1 MFQHKSLFNLVKD
14 LFKWLEG
21 LVRSVTVRVQSER
34 ERIFDLGGI
43 RKEYLIRCQIS
54 RSKTLYIVFQHKS
67 LFNLVKDLFK
77 WIEGLVRSVTV
88 RVQSEGERIFD
99 LGGIRK
105 KNLIRCQISRSK
117 ARYIVFQHKS
127 LFNLVKDLF
136 KWIEGLG
143 RSVTV
148 RVQSEG
154 ERIFDLGGIRKEY
167 LIRCQISRSKTRY
180 IVFQH
185 KSLFNLVKDL
195 FKWIEGLGRSVTVRV
210 QSEGERI
217 FDLGGIQK
225 EYLIRC
231 QISRSK
237 TRYIV
242 FQHKSL
248 FNLVKDFFKWIEGL
262 GRSVTVRVQS
272 EAERIFDLGGIRKEY
287 LIRCQISRSK
297 TLYIVFQHKSL
308 FNLVKDLFKWIEGLG
323 RSVTVRVQ
331 SEGER
336 IFDLGGIRKEY
347 LIRCQ
352 ISRSKTLYIVFQHKS
367 LFNLV
372 KQLFN
377 WLDGLVRSVT
387 VRVQS
392 ERERIFDLGGI
403 RKKYLI
409 RCQISRSK
417 TRYIV
422 FQHKSLFNLVMD
434 LFKWIEGLGRSV
446 TVRVQS
452 EGERI
457 FDLGGIRKEYLI
469 RCQISRSKTRYI
481 VFQHKSLFNLVKDL
495 FKWIEGLVRSVT
507 VRVQSEGERI
517 FDLGGIRK
525 KNLIRCQ
532 ISRSKTRYIV
542 FQHKSL
548 FNLVKDLFKWIEG
561 LGRSVTVR
569 VQSEGERI
577 FDLGGIRK
585 KNLIRCQISRSKTRY
600 IVFQHKSLFNLVKDL
615 FKWIEGLG
623 RSVTVRVQ
631 SEGERIFDLG
641 GIRKEYLIRCQIS
654 RSKMLYI
661 VFQHKS
667 LFNLVKHLFNWL
679 DGLVR
684 SVTVRV
690 QSERERI
697 FDLGGIRK
705 KYLIRCQISRSKTR
719 YIVFQHKSLFNLVM
733 DLFKWIEDLGRSVT
747 VRVQSEGER
756 IFDLGGIRKK
766 YLIRCQIS
774 RSKTLYIV
782 FQHKSLFNL
791 VMDLF
796 KWIEGLGRSVTVRV
810 QSEGER
816 IFDLGGIRKE
826 YLIRCQ
832 ISRSKT
838 RYIVFQH
845 KSLFNLVKDL
855 FKWIEG
861 LVRSVTVRVQSEG
874 ERIFDLGGIRKKNL
888 IRCQISRSKTRYIV
902 FQHKSLFNLVKDL
915 FKWIEGLGRSVTV
928 RVQSE
933 GERIFDLGGIRKKNL
948 IRCQISR
955 SKTRYIVFQH
965 KSLFNLVKD
974 LFKWIEGLGR
984 SVTVRVQSEGERI
997 FDLGGIRKE
1006 YLIRCQ
1012 ISRSKMLYIVFQ
1024 HKSLFNL
1031 VKHLFNWL
1039 DGLVRSVTVRVQ
1051 SERERIFDLGGIRKK
1066 YLIRCQ
1072 ISRSKTRY
1080 IVFQHKSLFNL
1091 VMDLFKWIEDLGRS
1105 VTVRVQSEGERIFD
1119 LGGIRK
1125 KYLIRCQISRSKTLY
1140 IVFQHK
1146 SLFNLVMDLF
1156 KWIEGLV
1163 RSVTVRVQSEGE
1175 RIFDLGGI
1183 RKKYLIRCQ
1192 ISRSKTRYIVFQ
1204 HKSLFNLVM
1213 DLFKWI
1219 EGLVRSVTVRVQSEG
1234 ERIFDLGGIRKKYLI
1249 RCQISRSKTRYIV
1262 FQHKSLFNLVMDLFK
1277 WIEGLVRS
1285 VTVRVQSEGE
1295 RIFDLGGI
1303 RKKYLIRCQISRS
1316 KTRYIVFQ
1324 HKSLFNLVMD
1334 LFKWIEGLVRSVTVR
1349 VQSEGERIFDL
1360 GGIRKKYLI
1369 RCQISR
1375 SKTRYIV
1382 FQHKSLFNLVKD
1394 LFKWIE
1400 GLVRSVTVRVQSE
1413 RERIFDLGGIRKEF
1427 LIRCQISR

>member
-14 LFKWLEG
+14 LFKWIEG
-21 LVRSVTVRVQSER
+21 LVRSVTVRVQSEG

-43 RKEYLIRCQIS
+43 RKKYLIRCQISRSKTRYIVFQHKSLFNLVKDLFKWIEGLGRSVTVRVQSEGERIFDLGCIRKKYLVRCQIS

-117 ARYIVFQHKS
+117 TRYIVFQHKS

-136 KWIEGLG
+136 KWIEGLV

-154 ERIFDLGGIRKEY
+154 ERIFDLGGIRKKN
-167 LIRCQISRSKTRY
+167 LIRCQISRSKTHY

-242 FQHKSL
+242 FQPKSL

-331 SEGER
+331 SEGEK

-352 ISRSKTLYIVFQHKS
+352 ISRSKTL
-367 LFNLV
+367 
-372 KQLFN
+372 
-377 WLDGLVRSVT
+377 
-387 VRVQS
+387 
-392 ERERIFDLGGI
+392 
-403 RKKYLI
+403 
-409 RCQISRSK
+409 
-417 TRYIV
+417 
-422 FQHKSLFNLVMD
+422 
-434 LFKWIEGLGRSV
+434 
-446 TVRVQS
+446 
-452 EGERI
+452 
-457 FDLGGIRKEYLI
+457 
-469 RCQISRSKTRYI
+469 YI

-561 LGRSVTVR
+561 LVRSVTVR

-585 KNLIRCQISRSKTRY
+585 KNLIRCQISRSKTHY

-641 GIRKEYLIRCQIS
+641 GIQKE
-654 RSKMLYI
+654 
-661 VFQHKS
+661 
-667 LFNLVKHLFNWL
+667 
-679 DGLVR
+679 
-684 SVTVRV
+684 
-690 QSERERI
+690 
-697 FDLGGIRK
+697 
-705 KYLIRCQISRSKTR
+705 YLIRCQISRSKTR
-719 YIVFQHKSLFNLVM
+719 YIVFQPKSLFNLVK
-733 DLFKWIEDLGRSVT
+733 DF
-747 VRVQSEGER
+747 
-756 IFDLGGIRKK
+756 
-766 YLIRCQIS
+766 
-774 RSKTLYIV
+774 
-782 FQHKSLFNL
+782 
-791 VMDLF
+791 F

-810 QSEGER
+810 QSEAER

-838 RYIVFQH
+838 
-845 KSLFNLVKDL
+845 L
-855 FKWIEG
+855 
-861 LVRSVTVRVQSEG
+861 
-874 ERIFDLGGIRKKNL
+874 
-888 IRCQISRSKTRYIV
+888 YIV

-933 GERIFDLGGIRKKNL
+933 GEK
-948 IRCQISR
+948 
-955 SKTRYIVFQH
+955 
-965 KSLFNLVKD
+965 
-974 LFKWIEGLGR
+974 
-984 SVTVRVQSEGERI
+984 I

-1006 YLIRCQ
+1006 
-1012 ISRSKMLYIVFQ
+1012 
-1024 HKSLFNL
+1024 
-1031 VKHLFNWL
+1031 
-1039 DGLVRSVTVRVQ
+1039 
-1051 SERERIFDLGGIRKK
+1051 
-1066 YLIRCQ
+1066 
-1072 ISRSKTRY
+1072 
-1080 IVFQHKSLFNL
+1080 
-1091 VMDLFKWIEDLGRS
+1091 
-1105 VTVRVQSEGERIFD
+1105 
-1119 LGGIRK
+1119 
-1125 KYLIRCQISRSKTLY
+1125 YLIRCQISRSKTLY

-1146 SLFNLVMDLF
+1146 SLFNLVKDLI
-1156 KWIEGLV
+1156 KWIEGLG
-1163 RSVTVRVQSEGE
+1163 RSVTVREQSEGE

-1183 RKKYLIRCQ
+1183 RKKYLKRCQ
-1192 ISRSKTRYIVFQ
+1192 I
-1204 HKSLFNLVM
+1204 
-1213 DLFKWI
+1213 
-1219 EGLVRSVTVRVQSEG
+1219 
-1234 ERIFDLGGIRKKYLI
+1234 
-1249 RCQISRSKTRYIV
+1249 
-1262 FQHKSLFNLVMDLFK
+1262 
-1277 WIEGLVRS
+1277 
-1285 VTVRVQSEGE
+1285 
-1295 RIFDLGGI
+1295 
-1303 RKKYLIRCQISRS
+1303 
-1316 KTRYIVFQ
+1316 
-1324 HKSLFNLVMD
+1324 
-1334 LFKWIEGLVRSVTVR
+1334 
-1349 VQSEGERIFDL
+1349 
-1360 GGIRKKYLI
+1360 
-1369 RCQISR
+1369 
-1375 SKTRYIV
+1375 
-1382 FQHKSLFNLVKD
+1382 
-1394 LFKWIE
+1394 
-1400 GLVRSVTVRVQSE
+1400 
-1413 RERIFDLGGIRKEF
+1413 
-1427 LIRCQISR
+1427 